1 MRDLFMLAVLP
12 FLLYAMWKR
21 PFIALGMWP
30 WTALFFPN
38 GWVYGI
44 AGSIRY
50 NLLIAG
56 VTIAGYV
63 LYKHKP
69 KVNFGVLGVLVLLFF
84 AWTTL
89 GTYLTIG
96 RPDVAWVFW
105 NRFSKVIALFVFVV
119 LIVEK
124 KLHLDLLLWGVA
136 LSVGFY
142 GNLEALKFIASGG
155 GHKIA
160 GMYGHVLGDRNE
172 LAVAFVMTLPI
183 CMYLLGEYGKRSRYL
198 QYGLVSTM
206 CLLVFA
212 VIGTQSRGGFIAL
225 LTLAG
230 YLFIKSDR
238 KILMSVL
245 GIILVVVLSNFVSND
260 WTSRIDT
267 IETANTDASFMGRVV
282 VWKLSFIL
290 AMDNPFFGGGFKAIE
305 NFDIAQQ
312 LARDFFRYPWFYTGD
327 ALPQTTFARA
337 AHSIYFQVLGDQ
349 GFVGLGL
356 YVLCLFLAW
365 RKAGQASRTIK
376 RAGGAYWLSSV
387 STMIQ
392 LSIFAFALGGAAL
405 SFAYFDLI
413 FTLFGLVIIIEH
425 RLVPAEL
432 ARLARAGAANGKGI
446 GNDKGASARPGAL
459 SPATG
464 PRERA
469 GRLAL
474 QKR

>member
-1 MRDLFMLAVLP
+1 MRDLFLLAILP
-12 FLLYAMWKR
+12 ILLYAMCKR

-38 GWVYGI
+38 GWVYGV
-44 AGSIRY
+44 AGHIRY

-56 VTIAGYV
+56 VTIIGYLV
-63 LYKHKP
+63 MKNKP
-69 KVNFGVLGVLVLLFF
+69 KVNFGLLGMLVLAFF
-84 AWTTL
+84 LWTTL
-89 GTYLTIG
+89 STMVTIG
-96 RPDVAWVFW
+96 RPEVAWVFW
-105 NRFSKVIALFVFVV
+105 NRFLKVIALFVFVV

-124 KLHLDLLLWGVA
+124 KLHLDVLLWGVV

-142 GNLEALKFIASGG
+142 GTLEAMKFVASGG
-155 GHKIA
+155 HHMIS
-160 GMYGHVLGDRNE
+160 GMTGHVLGDRNE

-183 CMYLLGEYGKRSRYL
+183 CMYLLGEYGQRARIL
-198 QYGLVSTM
+198 QLGLIGVM

-212 VIGTQSRGGFIAL
+212 VIGTQSRGGFIAM

-238 KILMSVL
+238 KILLSIL
-245 GIILVVVLSNFVSND
+245 AIILVAVLANFVSDD

-267 IETANTDASFMGRVV
+267 IETANEDASFMGRVV

-305 NFDIAQQ
+305 NFSVAQD

-327 ALPQTTFARA
+327 ALPQTSFARA

-349 GFVGLGL
+349 GFVGLAL
-356 YVLCLFLAW
+356 YLGCLYFSW
-365 RKAGQASRTIK
+365 SKAGKAARTIR
-376 RAGGAYWLSSV
+376 RAGGARWLSTV

-392 LSIFAFALGGAAL
+392 LSIFAFAVGGAAL

-413 FTLFGLVIIIEH
+413 FTLFGLVIIIEY

-432 ARLARAGAANGKGI
+432 ARLAKLAKLAKEGKTAPAATPVV
-446 GNDKGASARPGAL
+446 AAAARPN
-459 SPATG
+459 
-464 PRERA
+464 
-469 GRLAL
+469 RLAL
-474 QKR
+474 QQR